1 MQNFRRADVFRLD
14 KSPGAAAQCAD
25 NPLTREEVTMIRP
38 TGYVILVAAICLA
51 AAVPALAHHSF
62 AAEFDGSKTFVVKGV
77 LSKLDWTNPHVY
89 LYLDVKGSSGKS
101 EEYAFS
107 SGPPTALRRS
117 GIKKA
122 DFKIGETVTITG
134 APAKDGTKHLGWLKQ
149 IKYADGHVFVYRDG
163 SE

>member
-1 MQNFRRADVFRLD
+1 MIQRTRYGWLLAVVWGL
-14 KSPGAAAQCAD
+14 CAV
-25 NPLTREEVTMIRP
+25 P
-38 TGYVILVAAICLA
+38 
-51 AAVPALAHHSF
+51 PALAHHSF
-62 AAEFDGSKTFVVKGV
+62 AAEFDGTKTFVIKGV
-77 LSKLDWTNPHVY
+77 LSKLDWTNPHVD
-89 LYLDVKGSSGKS
+89 LYLDVRGAGGKV

-107 SGPPTALRRS
+107 SGPPQELRRA